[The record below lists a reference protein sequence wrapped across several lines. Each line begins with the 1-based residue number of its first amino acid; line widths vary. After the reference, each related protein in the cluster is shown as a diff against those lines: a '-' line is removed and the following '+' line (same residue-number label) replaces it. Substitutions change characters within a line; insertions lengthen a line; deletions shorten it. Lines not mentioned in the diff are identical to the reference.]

1 MSLRWLLPFLRA
13 TGMSPNELGV
23 LSREGVLPADFAD
36 PDTRVRHAAMMEL
49 IQTLTRRANLPA
61 LGLRAAARLE
71 VSDLSA
77 FGYALRSTKD
87 LREAIAWS
95 DKYMR
100 LVHGALECRLVEE
113 GQLARW
119 ELRVTDNVPQLPA
132 VNDFALAAGVSLAR
146 QLLGTDVQVEEVHF
160 QHLLTIDQR
169 EYTRAFGTATVRFG
183 MRRNALVFR
192 REALN
197 RPLSLAHAGLLS
209 AFEAQAEVMLEH
221 VQRTEGIR
229 GRVRQLLLARLGRDL
244 WSVSDLAAELSVS
257 PATLRARLRA
267 EGTSYGEILQQVRFD
282 MAEEFLTDRQVGIAE
297 VSARLGFSQVS
308 AFYRA
313 FRRWLPGT
321 TPREFRRTPVRRPAA
336 LSGRRTAPAAASS
349 LHR

>member
-1 MSLRWLLPFLRA
+1 MSLRWLLPFLRV
-13 TGMSPNELGV
+13 TGSSPTELGV
-23 LSREGVLPADFAD
+23 LSREGVSPTEFAD

-49 IQTLTRRANLPA
+49 VQALTRRANIPA
-61 LGLRAAARLE
+61 IGLRAALKLE
-71 VSDLSA
+71 ISDLSA
-77 FGYALRSTKD
+77 FGHALRSTKT

-100 LVHGALECRLVEE
+100 LVHGALESRLVEE
-113 GQLARW
+113 GPLARW

-132 VNDFALAAGVSLAR
+132 VNDFALAAGLSLAR
-146 QLLGTDVQVEEVHF
+146 QLLGKECKVEEVHF
-160 QHLLTIDQR
+160 QHLLAIDPR
-169 EYTRAFGTATVRFG
+169 EYTRVFGAATVRFG

-192 REALN
+192 RDALSA
-197 RPLSLAHAGLLS
+197 PLALAHTGLLA

-229 GRVRQLLLARLGRDL
+229 GRVRQLLLSRLGREN
-244 WSVSDLAAELSVS
+244 WSVSDLAVELAVS

-336 LSGRRTAPAAASS
+336 LSGRRQSAALGTS
-349 LHR
+349 LPR